1 MGSRSVTVDASVLL
15 ARSLTAEPMRPGWSN
30 ALRMGASVL
39 PHQQLLD
46 IDAGCGTRRP
56 AR

>member
-1 MGSRSVTVDASVLL
+1 MTVDASVLL